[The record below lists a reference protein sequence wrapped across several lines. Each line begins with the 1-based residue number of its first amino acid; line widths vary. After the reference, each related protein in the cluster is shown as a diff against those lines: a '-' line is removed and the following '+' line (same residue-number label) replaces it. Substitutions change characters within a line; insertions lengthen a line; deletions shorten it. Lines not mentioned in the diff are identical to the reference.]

1 MSDDDDNVVY
11 GIDFKEPHKKETLKN
26 KHFALDNKGQ
36 LHFIGD
42 STWEEPDWNVMTAW
56 TKYNAPEEGTSV
68 LLVNGEVVARWL
80 HCFLQNVVDPAN
92 LEFEFEDDEE
102 E

>member
-1 MSDDDDNVVY
+1 
-11 GIDFKEPHKKETLKN
+11 
-26 KHFALDNKGQ
+26 
-36 LHFIGD
+36 
-42 STWEEPDWNVMTAW
+42 MTAW
-56 TKYNAPEEGTSV
+56 TKYNPPEEGTSV